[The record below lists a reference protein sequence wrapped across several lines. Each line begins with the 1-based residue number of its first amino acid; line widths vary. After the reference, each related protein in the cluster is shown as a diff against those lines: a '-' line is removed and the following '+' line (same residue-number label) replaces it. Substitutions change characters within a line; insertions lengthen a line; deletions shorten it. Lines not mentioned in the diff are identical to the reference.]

1 MHELRS
7 LDLFTGIGGFAL
19 ALKGI
24 CRPVAMCDL
33 DPDAR
38 EVLRCRMTER
48 RLETCPVFDD
58 VTALKANDLPLA
70 VDVIVGGWPCQDL
83 SAVGL
88 RRGLGGARSG
98 LVREVFRLMDETGA
112 QGALLENVPRLLA
125 PGNGFHEVLNA
136 FVLERGFDVSWCV
149 LSAGAVGAPH
159 VRRRLYLWVRK
170 PSFEHEWAEG
180 SLHHEPFDWGKDKE
194 PARMVCSD
202 DTVVN
207 HRNKRQMLLGN
218 AVVPDALRSAF
229 FVLASGFRKAARP
242 DGKGLRIESPCENM
256 LKEFPFESLT
266 DKKFEVPRWG
276 HARARNGAVQVL
288 AFAMPKLL
296 APDLGLVLDPAAFFY
311 DGPLQAPR
319 NGMERSPPV
328 TEPMTLHSWSTPRSI
343 TCAARLLSERV
354 SRDLPTQ
361 VRFEKSTPNELRD
374 GQINTGFVEYL
385 MGYPANWTKLPSHWK
400 TTAPVGYRPG
410 QIAKKKLKKD
420 AEDAARLAR
429 AKPEDAARLARAKPE
444 TEEDE
449 AEADAENEEDE

>member
-38 EVLRCRMTER
+38 EVLRCRMIER

-58 VTALKANDLPLA
+58 VTALKASDLPLA
-70 VDVIVGGWPCQDL
+70 VDIIVGGWPCQDL
-83 SAVGL
+83 SALGL

-125 PGNGFHEVLNA
+125 PGNGFHDVLNA

-159 VRRRLYLWVRK
+159 VRRRLYIWVRK
-170 PSFEHEWAEG
+170 PSFEHEFAEG
-180 SLHHEPFDWGKDKE
+180 TLHYEPYDWEHE
-194 PARMVCSD
+194 PARMVGPD

-218 AVVPDALRSAF
+218 SVVPDALRSAF

-242 DGKGLRIESPCENM
+242 NGKGIRFESPCENL

-276 HARARNGAVQVL
+276 HARKALSGDGIAVF
-288 AFAMPKLL
+288 AFAMPKLRT
-296 APDLGLVLDPAAFFY
+296 PELGLVLDPAAFFY
-311 DGPLQAPR
+311 DGPLQAPHG
-319 NGMERSPPV
+319 GMERSPRV
-328 TEPMTLHSWSTPRSI
+328 TQAMALHSWSTPRSI
-343 TCAARLLSERV
+343 TCAARILSERV

-361 VRFEKSTPNELRD
+361 VRFEKNTPNEMRD

-385 MGYPANWTKLPSHWK
+385 MGYPVNWTQLPSHWK

-410 QIAKKKLKKD
+410 QIAKKKLQKEAD
-420 AEDAARLAR
+420 DAARLAK
-429 AKPEDAARLARAKPE
+429 ATPSGGDEG
-444 TEEDE
+444 EESDE
-449 AEADAENEEDE
+449 